1 MKAGSIA
8 SNPTKLRIMKILA
21 KKDLDLHGISKA
33 TRLPEIPVKGIM
45 DELVKDG
52 FVKDEGGVYRIT
64 EEGIKALKTLKV

>member
-21 KKDLDLHGISKA
+21 KKSTDLHGIARA
-33 TRLPEIPVKGIM
+33 TRLPEVSVRGVL

-52 FVKDEGGVYRIT
+52 FVRDEEGVYTIT
-64 EEGIKALKTLKV
+64 EEGIKALKVLKV